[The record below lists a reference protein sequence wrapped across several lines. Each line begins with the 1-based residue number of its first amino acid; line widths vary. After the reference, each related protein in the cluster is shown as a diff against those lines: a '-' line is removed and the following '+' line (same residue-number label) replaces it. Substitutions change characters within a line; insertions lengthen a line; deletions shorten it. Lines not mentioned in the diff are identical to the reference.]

1 MLSTLSMAGQ
11 HISQSGL
18 SIVPPLPFW
27 LLADSSE
34 HLRDVYIRGVRGDL
48 WDWLFVWKERQ
59 SYGFIINVLLEEW
72 RNLDERERH
81 RIILKYQ
88 RPDR

>member
-1 MLSTLSMAGQ
+1 MAGQ
-11 HISQSGL
+11 HMTQSGL
-18 SIVPPLPFW
+18 SMMLPLPFW

-34 HLRDVYIRGVRGDL
+34 HLRDVYIRGIRGDL

-88 RPDR
+88 RPDK